1 MTDQRPEPPVPRV
14 RVTSPYADRTR
25 SRPRPTAASEIDAQ
39 TEVGEIYVRALLRTQ
54 LRQALGTLLLLAGTV
69 GLLPLAFH
77 LVPAL
82 TEHRVLGMP
91 LSWVLLAFGCYPVLI
106 ALAWRY
112 VRASER
118 NEAEFVHVVERS

>member
-1 MTDQRPEPPVPRV
+1 VTESRPDRAPQRV
-14 RVTSPYADRTR
+14 RVTSPYADRART
-25 SRPRPTAASEIDAQ
+25 RPRPSAASEIDAQ
-39 TEVGEIYVRALLRTQ
+39 TAVGEIYVRALLRSQ
-54 LRQALGTLLLLAGTV
+54 LRQAVGTLALLTTTIGV
-69 GLLPLAFH
+69 LPLAFH

-106 ALAWRY
+106 VLAWRY

>member
-1 MTDQRPEPPVPRV
+1 VTDPRPVGPAQRV
-14 RVTSPYADRTR
+14 RVTSPYADRART
-25 SRPRPTAASEIDAQ
+25 RPRPSAASEIDAQ

-54 LRQALGTLLLLAGTV
+54 LRQAIGTLVLLAVSIGV
-69 GLLPLAFH
+69 LPIAFH
-77 LVPAL
+77 LFPVL
-82 TEHRVLGMP
+82 TERQVLGMP

-106 ALAWRY
+106 GLAWRY

>member
-1 MTDQRPEPPVPRV
+1 MTDQRPDGPAQRV
-14 RVTSPYADRTR
+14 RVTSPYADRAR
-25 SRPRPTAASEIDAQ
+25 SRPRRTAASEIDEQ
-39 TEVGEIYVRALLRTQ
+39 TEVGEIYVRALMRSQ
-54 LRQALGTLLLLAGTV
+54 LRHALGTLALLAATIGI
-69 GLLPLAFH
+69 LPLAFR
-77 LVPAL
+77 LFPEL
-82 TEHRVLGMP
+82 TERQALGMP